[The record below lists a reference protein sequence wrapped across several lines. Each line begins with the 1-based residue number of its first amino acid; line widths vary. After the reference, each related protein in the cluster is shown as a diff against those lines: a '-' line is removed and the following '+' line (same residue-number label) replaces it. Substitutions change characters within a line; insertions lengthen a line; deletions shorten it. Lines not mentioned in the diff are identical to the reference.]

1 MPASPS
7 PASIPPW
14 PRSAELVAVLGF
26 WVLLGT
32 LSLVRRA
39 LDPRGPFGVSTPDL
53 LLTISEYAL
62 WMALTPAVFALVR
75 RVPLERE
82 DWARRLAVHLL
93 IAFAVAMAVEVA
105 RILIARPLILA
116 EFPRLRPGDRLARR
130 IDPSRALTNLQFLDE
145 LVIYLA
151 ILATGFARDYFLR
164 FRERQAEAAR
174 LLGETTRLEAQL
186 ADARLSAL
194 RMQLNPHFLFNTL
207 HAVSALVERDPAGV
221 RRIVARL
228 STLLR
233 RALDETTPQEVP
245 LRDELDFLRGY
256 FDIQRVRFQDRLEIV
271 EDVPPET
278 LDALVPNLL
287 LQPLAEN
294 AVEHGVSRLESEQ
307 GRIEVTAQRDAGRLI
322 VTIRDNGP
330 GLDPGAERE
339 GGVGLKNVRARLDA
353 LYGDAAR
360 LDLNPADGHGL
371 AASVTLPYHTAADL
385 RTVARSNG

>member
-1 MPASPS
+1 M
-7 PASIPPW
+7 
-14 PRSAELVAVLGF
+14 LGF

-116 EFPRLRPGDRLARR
+116 EFPRAGMGGRLARR
-130 IDPSRALTNLQFLDE
+130 IDPSRSLTNLQFLDE

-174 LLGETTRLEAQL
+174 LLAETTRLEAQL

-207 HAVSALVERDPAGV
+207 HAVSALVERDPPGV

-233 RALDETTPQEVP
+233 RALDESTPQEVP

-294 AVEHGVSRLESEQ
+294 AVEHGVSRLEAEP
-307 GRIEVTAQRDAGRLI
+307 GRIEVVARREAGRLV

-360 LDLNPADGHGL
+360 LDLNPADGRGL

>member
-1 MPASPS
+1 M
-7 PASIPPW
+7 
-14 PRSAELVAVLGF
+14 LGF

-39 LDPRGPFGVSTPDL
+39 LDPRGPLGLSTPEL

-62 WMALTPAVFALVR
+62 WMALTPLVFALVR
-75 RVPLERE
+75 RVPLERA
-82 DWARRLAVHLL
+82 DWVRRLALHLL
-93 IAFAVAMAVEVA
+93 IAFAVAAAVEVV
-105 RILIARPLILA
+105 RILIARPLLVA
-116 EFPRLRPGDRLARR
+116 EFPRVGRGRFARR
-130 IDPSRALTNLQFLDE
+130 IDPGHALANLQFLDE
-145 LVIYLA
+145 LVVYLA

-174 LLGETTRLEAQL
+174 LLAETARLQAQL
-186 ADARLSAL
+186 AAARLSTL

-207 HAVSALVERDPAGV
+207 HAVSALVERDPSGV

-233 RALDETTPQEVP
+233 RALDESTPQEVP

-256 FDIQRVRFQDRLEIV
+256 FDIQRVRFQDRLEIA
-271 EDVPPET
+271 EDVPPEA
-278 LDALVPNLL
+278 LDALVPNLI

-294 AVEHGVSRLESEQ
+294 AVEHGVSRLE
-307 GRIEVTAQRDAGRLI
+307 TDAGRITVSARREAGRLLI
-322 VTIRDNGP
+322 SIRDNGL
-330 GLDPGAERE
+330 GLDPGDERD

-360 LDLNPADGHGL
+360 LDLAPTDGRGTE
-371 AASVTLPYHTAADL
+371 ARVTLPYHTAADL
-385 RTVARSNG
+385 RTVARTDD